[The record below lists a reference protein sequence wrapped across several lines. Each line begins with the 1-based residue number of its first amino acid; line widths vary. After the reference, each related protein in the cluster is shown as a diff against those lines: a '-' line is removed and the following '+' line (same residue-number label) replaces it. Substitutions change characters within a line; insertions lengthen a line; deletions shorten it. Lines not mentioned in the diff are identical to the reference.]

1 MGNTKWYDKFNATK
15 FVVIDKTVLLQP
27 PFSIAKPAL
36 CSSSISI
43 EEEEAQQ
50 NLVVKV
56 ASAAFSFSITINLRL
71 QDITDIIK
79 HITASEWIEWE
90 SIKRLNKGSNIGSPF
105 EVRRS
110 SESSHNVE
118 GDQAT
123 PDD

>member
-1 MGNTKWYDKFNATK
+1 MAA
-15 FVVIDKTVLLQP
+15 VLLQP

-90 SIKRLNKGSNIGSPF
+90 SMRMMVLRLNEVAAAWLANRKRLNKGSNIGSPF